1 MAKAKIRT
9 FDAVHVSIGSNNK
22 AKVGITNSIVE
33 VNPYELYKGSYAFTS
48 STVNQTIET
57 KEKVVQDNIVILK
70 IPTKEV
76 ANETGIGFYIG
87 GTE

>member
-1 MAKAKIRT
+1 MAEVKIRT
-9 FDAVHVSIGSNNK
+9 VDTVHVHIGSNDK

-33 VNPYELYKGSYAFTS
+33 VNPYEIYKGSYTFTS
-48 STVNQTIET
+48 STVNQTIRT
-57 KEKVVQDNIVILK
+57 KEKAMQDNIVILK